1 MKKDSRKAVLFSFY
15 RYGDRDLEKKEKEEK
30 NKYFEA
36 ALQSFT
42 YDFANG
48 GIIRHLTDEGYS
60 ISEIQKRLTS
70 PGSYER
76 LKEEV
81 YNYLA
86 ETGRL
91 LESIDDEEFQ
101 QIDSSGSLKA
111 EIRERIKNGSLNKT
125 CFVLLDKQ
133 VIATARLK
141 LITDSEKE
149 YILELP
155 EQYFVPCEKSLELIL
170 ALTKEVPSAVKIFIC
185 KG

>member
-1 MKKDSRKAVLFSFY
+1 M
-15 RYGDRDLEKKEKEEK
+15 EKKEKEEK

-60 ISEIQKRLTS
+60 ISEIQKRLTR

-76 LKEEV
+76 VKEEV
-81 YNYLA
+81 IKYLA

-91 LESIDDEEFQ
+91 LDSIDGEEYQ
-101 QIDSSGSLKA
+101 HIDIDGYLSA
-111 EIRERIKNGSLNKT
+111 EIRDRIKTGSLNKR

-133 VIATARLK
+133 AIATARFK

-170 ALTKEVPSAVKIFIC
+170 ALIKEVPKAVKIYNC